1 MPSLQEE
8 IEKKL
13 GIKNARKR
21 ADKRK
26 PIINLGAEHKKG
38 NKNDN
43 SKTIRCR
50 HCNLHIVAGLIQNHL
65 RKVHPEKK
73 AKTNQAFVKCD
84 ICGISV
90 RKNLLDIH
98 KKKTHPNTNKKIPV
112 KNSNDILHLP
122 FDNKFKF
129 TLSADKD
136 FKNPDKWV
144 SKKVDIQEHTDD
156 SMNIYIGLD
165 FGTSYTKAV
174 IRCSQDSYVVDWSGI
189 SNFTNPNTLPSELAI
204 AKNNQTNTY
213 NVGHAPDSEIFSNL
227 KIPLL
232 EGTAKKE
239 EEGRVVIYLS
249 LVLRYIRQWW
259 YKNNKLPVSSFSWHL
274 NVGLPAKVN
283 KDDKILKQYEHLINV
298 AWENSCEKDN
308 ALNIKVNCF
317 SEFLAQMQTYLKN
330 PQRENDLHLLC
341 DVGAG
346 TVDVVGFNVHT
357 DDNFENLLPEFSA
370 EVENIGTHY
379 LFQRRLMSL
388 DTKIQ
393 SSKTH
398 DATQVLTAE
407 DFAREYKADIQL
419 IQDADKGYV
428 DDLSTLII
436 KVLGQI
442 KSNRYGNSPAWNGIL
457 RTFICGGA
465 AKTPVVQAAISKVK
479 DNFKSIK
486 NIDFPVPNN
495 IQTEG
500 VDVENFQRISV
511 AYGLAFDV
519 LNMPKYKDENKPWKP
534 PKLPIREDLGGNYD
548 K

>member
-1 MPSLQEE
+1 M
-8 IEKKL
+8 
-13 GIKNARKR
+13 
-21 ADKRK
+21 
-26 PIINLGAEHKKG
+26 
-38 NKNDN
+38 
-43 SKTIRCR
+43 
-50 HCNLHIVAGLIQNHL
+50 
-65 RKVHPEKK
+65 
-73 AKTNQAFVKCD
+73 
-84 ICGISV
+84 
-90 RKNLLDIH
+90 
-98 KKKTHPNTNKKIPV
+98 
-112 KNSNDILHLP
+112 
-122 FDNKFKF
+122 
-129 TLSADKD
+129 
-136 FKNPDKWV
+136 
-144 SKKVDIQEHTDD
+144 
-156 SMNIYIGLD
+156 
-165 FGTSYTKAV
+165 
-174 IRCSQDSYVVDWSGI
+174 
-189 SNFTNPNTLPSELAI
+189 
-204 AKNNQTNTY
+204 
-213 NVGHAPDSEIFSNL
+213 
-227 KIPLL
+227 

-239 EEGRVVIYLS
+239 EEDRVVIYLS

-283 KDDKILKQYEHLINV
+283 KDDKILKQYKHLINV

-357 DDNFENLLPEFSA
+357 DDNSENLLPEFSA
-370 EVENIGTHY
+370 EIENIGTHY

-436 KVLGQI
+436 KVLGQM

-465 AKTPVVQAAISKVK
+465 AKTPVVQAAISKAK

-511 AYGLAFDV
+511 AYGLAFDD

-534 PKLPIREDLGGNYD
+534 TKLPVREDLGENYD